1 MYRVIEVAKM
11 LGVSKVTVY
20 KKINKNKKLLKN
32 HIQTRSNITYIDDVG
47 IEIIK
52 NTIEVTS
59 TYSST
64 DPSDIGIIQKEVIDN
79 LNETILFLSDQVSKK
94 KMQIEKKDEI
104 LDSYKTIIKSNRGK
118 IQYLESKISE

>member
-20 KKINKNKKLLKN
+20 KKINKNKKQLKN
-32 HIQTRSNITYIDDVG
+32 HIQTRSNITYIDDIG

-59 TYSST
+59 TYSAS
-64 DPSDIGIIQKEVIDN
+64 DPSDIGIVQKEVIDD
-79 LNETILFLSDQVSKK
+79 LNEIIVFLSDQVIEKK
-94 KMQIEKKDEI
+94 SQIEKKDEI